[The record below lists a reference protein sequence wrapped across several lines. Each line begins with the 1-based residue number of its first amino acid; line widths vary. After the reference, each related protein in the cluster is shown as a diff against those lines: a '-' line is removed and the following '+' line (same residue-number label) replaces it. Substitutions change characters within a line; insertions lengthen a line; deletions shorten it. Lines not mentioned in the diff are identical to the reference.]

1 METNNQST
9 NNTTGQPNYN
19 TASQPPYITP
29 AEQHRRAATTA
40 MVFSI
45 VGVAIFFLP
54 IINIAGF
61 ILSIIGF
68 VKAKNNR
75 LLAER
80 NRIPENN
87 MNTAAYIIGII
98 GIIAGAIGV
107 LIVILSIVL
116 FGALIGVALT
126 NTTVIADSV
135 TRALPELGTSVGA
148 VLDAVNNLLGTISS
162 IL

>member
-1 METNNQST
+1 METTN
-9 NNTTGQPNYN
+9 NNTTGQPNHN
-19 TASQPPYITP
+19 ASQPPYVTP
-29 AEQHRRAATTA
+29 AERHRRTSVTA
-40 MVFSI
+40 MIFSI